1 MSCFNGKLQLQ
12 SPKVGA
18 KFRGQEKTKAN
29 TQAKLELKAHVRL
42 KA

>member
-12 SPKVGA
+12 LPKAGA
-18 KFRGQEKTKAN
+18 KFRGYEKKK
-29 TQAKLELKAHVRL
+29 AKLEIKAHVRL